1 MLRILGLSNIFIK
14 KEKNYSFSFPKSSFF
29 EYCSLADRLNKRL
42 FFLFLRKQFSRSH
55 IIANKFSFRLKMVKP
70 IAKKRKLPFFIIYL
84 RILSSY
90 FKHISLRSLF
100 KFFICALRKKGA
112 YQANLI
118 ILFECR
124 LVSIMY
130 RLYFF
135 YDFTDSLNFL
145 KINPI

>member
-1 MLRILGLSNIFIK
+1 MLRMLGSSNAFVK
-14 KEKNYSFSFPKSSFF
+14 KNYSFLFPKSSFF
-29 EYCSLADRLNKRL
+29 EYDSLADRLNKKL
-42 FFLFLRKQFSRSH
+42 FFRFLVKRFSFAP
-55 IIANKFSFRLKMVKP
+55 IKTNQFSFRLKLTKPVK
-70 IAKKRKLPFFIIYL
+70 KKRKFSFFLLHL

-90 FKHISLRSLF
+90 FKHISLRSLS

-112 YQANLI
+112 YQINLI

-135 YDFTDSLNFL
+135 YNLTDSFKFLNV
-145 KINPI
+145 NPI